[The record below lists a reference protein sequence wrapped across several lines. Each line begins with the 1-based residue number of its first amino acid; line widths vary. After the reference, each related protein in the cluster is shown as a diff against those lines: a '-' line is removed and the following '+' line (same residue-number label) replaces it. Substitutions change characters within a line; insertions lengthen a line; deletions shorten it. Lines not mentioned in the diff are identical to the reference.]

1 MIPIEIDNKTKDV
14 LRIKNERSREMY
26 SWLVDLVET
35 KGPVVSK

>member
-1 MIPIEIDNKTKDV
+1 MHLEIDKKTRDM

-26 SWLVDLVET
+26 SWLVDLVEA